1 MRAIHTNLLQPGM
14 KVGRDVFL
22 SKGEALLKAG
32 VSLTP
37 GYIKKLAS
45 LGIPFIYVDDGLL
58 TDVVVEDVI
67 AQETRVAAVR
77 QVKNILVET
86 KDSGRLV
93 IEPKSIYSTVSQ
105 FTGELL
111 ASQSLMLNLVDLRSQ
126 DDYTFAHSVNVCILA
141 MMTGISLGY
150 TKDQLAT
157 LGVGALLHDLGKL
170 KIPDSILNKP
180 GKLTPEEY
188 SIMKEHPKYSCEMIR
203 ARRGLEESH
212 AQIALQH
219 HENYD
224 GSGYPQGITGKAFQ
238 EYAQITAIADRFDA
252 LTADRIYRKAFP
264 PHEAYEMFAGSGGYL
279 FDERV
284 VRAFLRNI
292 AAYPSGTLVELNT
305 GEIAVVVDTP
315 KGYSL
320 FPRVRV
326 LFDQELHPLE
336 APREMTLAGQKE
348 VLVLRVLPEAEI
360 NSLLN

>member
-1 MRAIHTNLLQPGM
+1 MRAIPVGFLQPGM
-14 KVGRDVFL
+14 KVGRSIHL
-22 SKGEALLKAG
+22 GRGEALLRAG
-32 VSLTP
+32 VTLTA
-37 GYIKKLAS
+37 GYIKKLAG

-58 TDVVVEDVI
+58 PDVVVKDVI

-77 QVKNILVET
+77 QVKNILVDT
-86 KDSGRLV
+86 KEAGRLV
-93 IEPKSIYSTVSQ
+93 IEPRSIYSTVNQ

-157 LGVGALLHDLGKL
+157 LGVGAVLHDLGKI

-188 SIMKEHPKYSCEMIR
+188 SVMKKHPSFGSDLILTSQ
-203 ARRGLEESH
+203 GLEEIH
-212 AQIALQH
+212 ALIALQH

-224 GSGYPQGITGKAFQ
+224 GSGYPLGIAGKEFH

-252 LTADRIYRKAFP
+252 LTADRVYRKAFP
-264 PHEAYEMFAGSGGYL
+264 PHEAYEMFAGSGDYL
-279 FDERV
+279 FEDRV
-284 VRAFLRNI
+284 VKAFLKNI
-292 AAYPSGTLVELNT
+292 AAYPSGAMVELTT

-315 KGYSL
+315 RGYSL
-320 FPRVRV
+320 FPRVRI
-326 LFDQELHPLE
+326 LFDQEFRRME
-336 APREMTLAGQKE
+336 TPREISLAGQEE
-348 VLVLRVLPEAEI
+348 VLVLRMLPEEEV
-360 NSLLN
+360 NLLLN